1 MVIGFA
7 LLSASHTLPSMIM
20 KACVRAACVKCDGLG
35 EETAIG
41 FCSDLPT
48 FDSDLN
54 FDLILVPDAPWCEE
68 LIWVC
73 RFILIVCVCVCV
85 CVCLCVCVRAC
96 VCAARVL
103 PK

>member
-1 MVIGFA
+1 MVTGFA
-7 LLSASHTLPSMIM
+7 LLRASHSPKYDYEGLN
-20 KACVRAACVKCDGLG
+20 ACVRAACVKCDGLG
-35 EETAIG
+35 EETAVG

-54 FDLILVPDAPWCEE
+54 FDLVLVPDAPWCEV

-85 CVCLCVCVRAC
+85 CVCVRAC